1 MLGFLGTILQPLLN
15 FFGGPVVKG
24 AVDAYKAKLEA
35 GNNADRIAADL
46 AGRELEVQQREIEVQ
61 GEYRKA
67 LLGHWHEP
75 VNLFG
80 YILVFYIGKVMIWD
94 AALGLGST
102 DAVRGVVGDWA
113 GMIMIFYV
121 GKRGLE
127 NIARIIKR

>member
-1 MLGFLGTILQPLLN
+1 MLGFLGAFLQPLLN
-15 FFGGPVVKG
+15 FFGGPVIKG
-24 AVDAYKAKLEA
+24 AIDAYKAKLEA
-35 GNNADRIAADL
+35 GNTAERIAADL
-46 AGRELEVQQREIEVQ
+46 AARELDVQRREIEVQ
-61 GEYRKA
+61 GEYKVA
-67 LLGHWHEP
+67 LIGHWYEP

-80 YILVFYIGKVMIWD
+80 YIMVFYIGKVMVWD

-102 DAVRGVVGDWA
+102 DAVRGDVGVWA

>member
-1 MLGFLGTILQPLLN
+1 MGFLSVLLQPLLN
-15 FFGGPVVKG
+15 FFGGPVIKG
-24 AVDAYKAKLEA
+24 AIDAYKAKLEA

-46 AGRELEVQQREIEVQ
+46 AGRELDVQRREVEVQ
-61 GEYRKA
+61 GEYKAA
-67 LLGHWHEP
+67 LLGRWYEP

-102 DAVRGVVGDWA
+102 DAVRGVVGEWA